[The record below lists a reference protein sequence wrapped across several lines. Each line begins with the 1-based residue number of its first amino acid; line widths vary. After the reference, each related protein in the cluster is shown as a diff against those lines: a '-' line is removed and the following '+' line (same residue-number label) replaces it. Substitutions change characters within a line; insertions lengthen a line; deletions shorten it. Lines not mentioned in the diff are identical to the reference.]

1 MAPIQD
7 VNPDVYMKIPPQK
20 EEKKPGQLNHA
31 QIQQYFEEGYVIV
44 PDFFKPEELEPV
56 REGVKSEVDRIIN
69 QLYNA
74 GKIKDKYE
82 NVDLFQRMTCVEK
95 EFPGAAVLLHKAG
108 RLPQSFKDL
117 WSDARL
123 LNVMEQ
129 LIGPNIAGHPVWNL
143 RVKTPQNE
151 EAVVPW
157 HQDNAYL
164 DPNALN
170 VLQVTAWIP
179 LLDVN
184 AKNGCMQVARKGHRK
199 GVTAKHRCCVGGT
212 WYVEVLEEDMIETLG
227 VDMDKDLVTCD
238 MSYGGVLFMNNCVPH
253 RSLTNLSHNIRWS
266 LDLRWQRPDKPN
278 GFYGI
283 KDCVMMRKED
293 DPNYKPIWAEYESSD
308 RHTIAKEVF
317 SQNKNPDLE
326 IESDDIDFDT
336 TITGPWM
343 QRWDLVFHNRHTQN
357 FKPDD
362 KFNWVK
368 A

>member
-1 MAPIQD
+1 MADIQD
-7 VNPDVYMKIPPQK
+7 SNPDIYLTVPPQK
-20 EEKKPGQLNHA
+20 GERKPGQLTNA
-31 QIQQYFEEGYVIV
+31 QLKQYFEEGCLLV
-44 PDFFKPEELEPV
+44 PDFFKPEELDPV
-56 REGVKSEVDRIIN
+56 REGVKSSVDDIVN
-69 QLYNA
+69 KLYDA

-95 EFPGAAVLLHKAG
+95 EFPGAAVLLHKTG
-108 RLPQSFKDL
+108 SLPRSFKDL

-164 DPNALN
+164 DPSALN

-179 LLDVN
+179 LLDVT

-212 WYVEVLEEDMIETLG
+212 WYVEVEVEDMVETLG

-253 RSLTNLSHNIRWS
+253 RSLTNLSNNIRWS

-283 KDCVMMRKED
+283 KDSVLMRTEG
-293 DPNYKPIWAEYESSD
+293 DPNYKPNWDEFESTDHHSV
-308 RHTIAKEVF
+308 AKVIKDP
-317 SQNKNPDLE
+317 NVE
-326 IESDDIDFDT
+326 IKSDDVDFDT

-343 QRWDLVFHNRHTQN
+343 QRWELVFHNRHTQN

-362 KFNWVK
+362 EFNWVK